1 MANRS
6 KLLRG
11 AELPAVVLFNRVV
24 APFVAVVTLF
34 ATAYLYWA
42 RLDEQWLLL
51 ATITFL
57 VSSQAFAELNL
68 LRLSDRRHL
77 GVDVRKLIIAWGIVV
92 AALLFLGYAT
102 KMSSIFSRR
111 VLLTWMVIA
120 PIAVLLSQLLFRAMM
135 RRTKLGASGRSAVIV
150 GAGELGD
157 ELAARISTQSL
168 MPVRLTGFF
177 DDRSIFRLPPTTR
190 SRLTGTLDD
199 LPQYV
204 RENKINNIY
213 ITLPMVAQPR
223 TMKLLDELRDTTAS
237 IYFVP
242 DIGRFNL
249 VQTQID
255 EVGDM
260 PVIAV
265 SETPFNGA
273 NALIKRS
280 FDIVVSSVLLLMLS
294 PLLLAIA
301 WGVRRSSPGPIIFR
315 QRRYGLDGD
324 EFWVY
329 KFRTMSV
336 CEDGPVV
343 AQAKRQDPRLTR
355 FGAFL
360 RKTSLDEL
368 PQLLNVLQGRMS
380 IVGPRPHAVAH
391 NELYRKLIKG
401 YMLRHKVRPGITGWA
416 QVNGLRGETETVD
429 KMAARV
435 KFDMEYIRDWSVFMD
450 VRIMLRTL
458 TLVYRDKAAH

>member
-6 KLLRG
+6 KLPRST
-11 AELPAVVLFNRVV
+11 ELPAVVLFNRVV
-24 APFVAVVTLF
+24 APLIAVGSLCLI
-34 ATAYLYWA
+34 ARLYWG
-42 RLDEQWLLL
+42 RLDEHWLLL
-51 ATITFL
+51 ATIAFL

-68 LRLSDRRHL
+68 MRLSNRAQL
-77 GVDVRKLIIAWGIVV
+77 GVDVRKLGIAWGAVV
-92 AALLFLGYAT
+92 GALLFLGYAT
-102 KMSSIFSRR
+102 QTSEIFSRR
-111 VLLTWMVIA
+111 VLLTWMLAA
-120 PIAVLLSQLLFRAMM
+120 PVAVLMSQLLFRLLM
-135 RRTKLGASGRSAVIV
+135 RRSKLIANGRSAVIV

-157 ELAARISTQSL
+157 ELAARIGEQNVV
-168 MPVRLTGFF
+168 PVRLSGFF
-177 DDRSIFRLPPTTR
+177 DDRNILRLPPATR
-190 SRLTGTLDD
+190 SRLTGTLEE
-199 LPQYV
+199 LPDYV

-223 TMKLLDELRDTTAS
+223 TMKLLDELQDTTAS

-249 VQTQID
+249 VRTHLD

-265 SETPFNGA
+265 SDTPFTGA
-273 NALIKRS
+273 NALIKRT
-280 FDIVVSSVLLLMLS
+280 FDILVASMLLLLLAPMLA
-294 PLLLAIA
+294 AIA

-336 CEDGPVV
+336 CEDGPVL
-343 AQAKRQDPRLTR
+343 AQARRQDPRLTR

-368 PQLLNVLQGRMS
+368 PQLVNVLQGRMS

-416 QVNGLRGETETVD
+416 QVHGFRGETETVD
-429 KMAARV
+429 KMEARV
-435 KFDMEYIRDWSVFMD
+435 RYDIEYIRNWSVAMD
-450 VRIMLRTL
+450 VRILLRTVG
-458 TLVYRDKAAH
+458 LVYRDRTAY